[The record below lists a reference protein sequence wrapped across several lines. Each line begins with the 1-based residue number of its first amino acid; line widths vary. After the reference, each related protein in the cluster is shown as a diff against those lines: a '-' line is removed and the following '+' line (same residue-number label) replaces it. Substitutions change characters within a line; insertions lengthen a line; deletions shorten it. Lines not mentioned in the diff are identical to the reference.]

1 MLSCSV
7 FSYFLE
13 CTGKVTPLHI
23 IGGNLLEERH
33 ISVASPHGEQIIFDD
48 RYSELLQICLNL
60 HKAVYN

>member
-1 MLSCSV
+1 M
-7 FSYFLE
+7 E

-23 IGGNLLEERH
+23 IGGNSLEEGH
-33 ISVASPHGEQIIFDD
+33 ISVASPHGEQIIFDY